1 MLAGWRD
8 LLNGDLQR
16 YGKCLF
22 CRLRTIL
29 QMVGCCNLKLDQKVF
44 AIQLARLAQPKTLW
58 IFYRTLMKSFVSGHT
73 LPPVTSNV
81 ILKNK

>member
-8 LLNGDLQR
+8 LLDGDLQR
-16 YGKCLF
+16 YGKYLF

-44 AIQLARLAQPKTLW
+44 AIQLARLAQPKNLVDLLQNAHEKLCK
-58 IFYRTLMKSFVSGHT
+58 RTY
-73 LPPVTSNV
+73 TSPSN
-81 ILKNK
+81 IKCDFKK